1 MWKTPN
7 EIRMLPWYAMRGC
20 AFARFESGHAPLDLA
35 GLGSSTRVVVVLR
48 EPTARLVSG
57 LQHNFHDC
65 FSLQEDLG
73 VREYDHERRVA
84 CRDGGLTYTS
94 CPKHVP
100 CAPTAPLPDD
110 AVARYARCVRGCQV
124 NLLAGAW
131 CGTRPFTKPRCLR
144 RGRASKPGPQ
154 TLSPQASAAPRPHR
168 CRDGARSKR
177 AC

>member
-73 VREYDHERRVA
+73 VREYDHERRLRA
-84 CRDGGLTYTS
+84 PARPLRSLASRTGGATR
-94 CPKHVP
+94 
-100 CAPTAPLPDD
+100 CASLGP
-110 AVARYARCVRGCQV
+110 Y
-124 NLLAGAW
+124 
-131 CGTRPFTKPRCLR
+131 F
-144 RGRASKPGPQ
+144 AS
-154 TLSPQASAAPRPHR
+154 T
-168 CRDGARSKR
+168 
-177 AC
+177 